1 MKLIFEIKGDE
12 RRWEVLLKDFM
23 GDKLYKQA
31 RVEFDATANNHQAR
45 VQFLDYKKNQEL
57 INKLKNSEQIIS
69 AYLIDNK
76 KIVETIRK

>member
-23 GDKLYKQA
+23 GDELYQKA
-31 RVEFDATANNHQAR
+31 LVEYDATAKKHQAR
-45 VQFLDYKKNQEL
+45 VQFLEYKKNQEL
-57 INKLKNSEQIIS
+57 INKLKQSEQIIS

-76 KIVETIRK
+76 KIIETVR

>member
-23 GDKLYKQA
+23 GENLYQNA
-31 RVEFDATANNHQAR
+31 HVEYDATAKNHQAR
-45 VQFLDYKKNQEL
+45 VQFLEYKKNPEL
-57 INKLKNSEQIIS
+57 INKLKQNDNIIS

-76 KIVETIRK
+76 KIIETIK

>member
-23 GDKLYKQA
+23 GEDLFQQA
-31 RVEFDATANNHQAR
+31 HVEYDATAKNHQAR
-45 VQFLDYKKNQEL
+45 VQFLDYKKNQAL
-57 INKLKNSEQIIS
+57 INKLRQSDNIIS

-76 KIVETIRK
+76 KIIETVK

>member
-23 GDKLYKQA
+23 GDELYQKA
-31 RVEFDATANNHQAR
+31 LVEYDATAKNHQAR
-45 VQFLDYKKNQEL
+45 VQFLEYEKNQDL
-57 INKLKNSEQIIS
+57 INKLKQSEQIIS

-76 KIVETIRK
+76 EIIETIK